1 MMKEV
6 EMMEEVHREHSTPP
20 VLQFSTLRIFDS
32 KKSENV
38 SDRMSQMLQQN
49 KI

>member
-1 MMKEV
+1 MEV
-6 EMMEEVHREHSTPP
+6 EMMVEVHRQHSTPP
-20 VLQFSTLRIFDS
+20 ILQFSTRGIFDS

-38 SDRMSQMLQQN
+38 SDRMSKMLQLN